1 MPNSAATTPDSCEV
15 SPLSDYHMTDQ
26 LDEVLTFDSTAEAL
40 PRLFPAT
47 ALASARQAEW
57 LAKGRLPLNAVAIL
71 VGDEGIGKSLLW
83 VWVVA
88 AVTTG
93 RPLPEFG
100 IPAREPGTVVLVLT
114 EDEWA
119 YTVRPRLDV
128 AGADLQNVL
137 VICTETDGS
146 GAPVFPRDM
155 HLIHEASPMLVVV
168 DAFLDTVDRKF
179 SMKDPQ
185 QARLALHPWKE
196 AATATGASVLLLTHT
211 NRVDSKSARDKYG
224 ITGELRKKARITLY
238 AQEDE
243 DGHLVVGPEK
253 SNISR
258 KIPASMFRIEPVLH
272 WTPTEDDDGTVP
284 KLVFVGESDKTAREH
299 LMANYESA
307 HSEESEDKTEAAA
320 WLEDY
325 LTVNGSVA
333 STDAKTAARKVG
345 ISERSLKRASN
356 SLGIQI
362 EQKGFP
368 RRTWWSLPS
377 GATSGYTRSVTV
389 PTGPTGPT
397 APDKGICTGPTAH
410 VPQSGQWGHPQNN
423 GNEAGLTVCRR
434 CGEPMTV
441 VEPGQQTH
449 PGCEVAA

>member
-1 MPNSAATTPDSCEV
+1 VTFADEFNDLV
-15 SPLSDYHMTDQ
+15 SELDTARTD
-26 LDEVLTFDSTAEAL
+26 L
-40 PRLFPAT
+40 PRIYRAT
-47 ALASARQAEW
+47 ELAAARQAEW

-83 VWVVA
+83 VWIVA

-100 IPAREPGTVVLVLT
+100 VPARAPGLVALVLT

-128 AGADLQNVL
+128 AGADLDNVL
-137 VICTETDGS
+137 VICTEQDGS

-155 HLIHEASPMLVVV
+155 HLVKEAAPMLVVV

-224 ITGELRKKARITLY
+224 ITGELRKKARVTLY

-243 DGHLVVGPEK
+243 DGRLVVGPEK

-258 KIPASMFRIEPVLH
+258 KIPASMFTIEPVQH
-272 WTPTEDDDGTVP
+272 WTPTDDDDGTVP
-284 KLVFVGESDKTAREH
+284 RLVFVGESDKTAREH
-299 LMANYESA
+299 LEANYESA
-307 HSEESEDKTEAAA
+307 HSEDGGDRTEAEA

-325 LTVNGSVA
+325 LTANGDTSSIDV
-333 STDAKTAARKVG
+333 KQAARKVG
-345 ISERSLKRASN
+345 IPERSVKRAAQT
-356 SLGIQI
+356 LGVVY
-362 EQKGFP
+362 EQQGFP

-377 GATSGYTRSVTV
+377 QATSQDTYPVTVPTGLTGPTEPDKGKRSGLTVGASQSGQWGHSQNNGDPSV
-389 PTGPTGPT
+389 PTGPTG
-397 APDKGICTGPTAH
+397 AVA
-410 VPQSGQWGHPQNN
+410 
-423 GNEAGLTVCRR
+423 
-434 CGEPMTV
+434 
-441 VEPGQQTH
+441 EPGRCPEHGDQLLADTCQNCATI
-449 PGCEVAA
+449 VAKAGWAA